1 MREREGVTNGL
12 CIVLRPQIAFH
23 MVMRCSLQKLQSPLV
38 FWFAGG
44 RGGRLP
50 VPLHLRHGADV
61 LRGPSLLGTSKKMR
75 SCLPRKQS

>member
-44 RGGRLP
+44 GGEGSRFPSILGMEQMCFGA
-50 VPLHLRHGADV
+50 PLSSGHQKR
-61 LRGPSLLGTSKKMR
+61 
-75 SCLPRKQS
+75 